1 MADELF
7 PIFDVPEVD
16 VEEEEEEYD
25 VEYKRSIRWDPELG
39 DFVRDSSN
47 RLVESDGYEAYVI
60 WCYKMLQTERDSH
73 LAYIEEFSG
82 SDLGVEMEAVAQEDD
97 HETVESMIERTMTEA
112 LEVNPRTDYV
122 GNFSFSWEG
131 DNVHCQFEVKGIH
144 WDETIQIKF

>member
-16 VEEEEEEYD
+16 AEEEEEEYD

-82 SDLGVEMEAVAQEDD
+82 LDLGVEMEAVAQEDD
-97 HETVESMIERTMTEA
+97 HKTVESMIERTMTEA

>member
-16 VEEEEEEYD
+16 AEEEEEEYD

-47 RLVESDGYEAYVI
+47 RLVESDRYEAYVI

-97 HETVESMIERTMTEA
+97 HKTVESMIERTMTEA

>member
-7 PIFDVPEVD
+7 PIFDVPEMD
-16 VEEEEEEYD
+16 AEEEEEEYD
-25 VEYKRSIRWDPELG
+25 VEYKRSIRWNPELG

-47 RLVESDGYEAYVI
+47 RLAESDGYEAYVI

-73 LAYIEEFSG
+73 LAYIEKFSG

-97 HETVESMIERTMTEA
+97 HETVESMIERTITEA
-112 LEVNPRTDYV
+112 LEVNPRTEYV
-122 GNFSFSWEG
+122 GSFIFSWEG
-131 DNVHCQFEVKGIH
+131 DDLHCQFEVKGIH

>member
-16 VEEEEEEYD
+16 AEEEEEEYD
-25 VEYKRSIRWDPELG
+25 VEYKGSIRWDPELG

-97 HETVESMIERTMTEA
+97 HKTVESMIERTMTEA